1 MIKEAIIGT
10 LIAGAS
16 GTAIYLADARY
27 VRQDTYQ
34 QAVTQQ
40 RVWQL
45 IDQIQVIR
53 DRAAFEQRELSSYE
67 QTRIRQL
74 EAEKE
79 KLK

>member
-16 GTAIYLADARY
+16 GTAIYLADTRY